1 MICDVKF
8 MIIFLRKNLLI
19 YLPTP
24 GDNHGNRMGTIT
36 SLRSVVKDC
45 PSVNWEK
52 TNFIRFNVTY

>member
-1 MICDVKF
+1 

-36 SLRSVVKDC
+36 SLRSVVVKDC